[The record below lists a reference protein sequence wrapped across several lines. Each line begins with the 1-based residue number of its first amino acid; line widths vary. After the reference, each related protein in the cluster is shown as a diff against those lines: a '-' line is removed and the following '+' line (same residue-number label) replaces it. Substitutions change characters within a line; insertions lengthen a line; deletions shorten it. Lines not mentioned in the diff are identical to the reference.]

1 MAVCVLKKMYLDR
14 RKMAYLR
21 HLALC
26 YTCES
31 IPASGAWIQGSM
43 ESCMESQDA
52 IVDRGE
58 AKSEMQ
64 KFRFVEEIGP

>member
-1 MAVCVLKKMYLDR
+1 MCVLKKMYLDR

-26 YTCES
+26 YICES
-31 IPASGAWIQGSM
+31 IPASGAWIQGSA
-43 ESCMESQDA
+43 SGMESQDA
-52 IVDRGE
+52 TVDRGE
-58 AKSEMQ
+58 AKPEMQ

>member
-31 IPASGAWIQGSM
+31 IPASG
-43 ESCMESQDA
+43 CMDTGIGEWHGIQDA
-52 IVDRGE
+52 TVDRGE

>member
-1 MAVCVLKKMYLDR
+1 MCVLKKIYLDR

-26 YTCES
+26 YICES
-31 IPASGAWIQGSM
+31 TPASGAWIQGSASGM
-43 ESCMESQDA
+43 KSQDA
-52 IVDRGE
+52 TVDRGE
-58 AKSEMQ
+58 AKPEIQ